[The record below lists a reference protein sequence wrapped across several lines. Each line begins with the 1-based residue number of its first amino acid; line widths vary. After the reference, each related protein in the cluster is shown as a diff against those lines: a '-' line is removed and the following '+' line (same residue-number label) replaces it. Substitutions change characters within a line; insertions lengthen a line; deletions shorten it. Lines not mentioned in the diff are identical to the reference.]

1 MTDTTTGRSSSAG
14 TEDGSGVGSEVG
26 VVLPPA
32 GDEVIVVVDGDPVPP
47 VDHRLRARRIEV
59 RRAARRHRRRVW
71 GSILAACA
79 VVAGGTLAV
88 FSPLLDVDRIE
99 VTGVDRLDPDEV
111 ISANEEVRSAPLLM
125 SDLASIRERTEALPW
140 VARARVERRWPDH
153 VVVRVTER
161 VPVAIVATEDG
172 RRHLVLTGGRVPR
185 DRPTRADE
193 RLPVIALAGGV
204 RVTPGAP
211 LPDVVGESVEMVAS
225 LPASVR
231 SKARAATVD
240 AAGDAVVALA
250 PSGSLLL
257 GRAERVAEKYDTA
270 ATMLSGAAALDCLSR
285 LDVRIPHAPTLLRAP
300 GCR

>member
-1 MTDTTTGRSSSAG
+1 MTDTTTTGHRPAAETG
-14 TEDGSGVGSEVG
+14 DGCEVG
-26 VVLPPA
+26 VVRPA
-32 GDEVIVVVDGDPVPP
+32 GGDEVIVVVDGDPIPP

-71 GSILAACA
+71 GSILGVLA
-79 VVAGGTLAV
+79 VVAACTVAV

-111 ISANEEVRSAPLLM
+111 VSANDGVRGVPLLWA
-125 SDLASIRERTEALPW
+125 DLASVRERTEALPW
-140 VARARVERRWPDH
+140 VARVRVERRWPDH
-153 VVVRVTER
+153 LVVRVTER
-161 VPVAIVATEDG
+161 APVAIVATEDG
-172 RRHLVLTGGRVPR
+172 QRHLVLTGGRVPR
-185 DRPTRADE
+185 GRPTRADE
-193 RLPVIALAGGV
+193 GLPVIALAGGV
-204 RVTPGAP
+204 SVTPGTP
-211 LPDVVGESVEMVAS
+211 LPDAVGASVEMVAS

-270 ATMLSGAAALDCLSR
+270 ATMLSGAAALDCLTR